1 MRKIWTALPVAL
13 MIVALPACSEKTEN
27 NLANSADSIGQDFEN
42 NMDDAGTAIHNG
54 LDDAG
59 QAIEN
64 GTDRMGAAADRAATD
79 ARQNV
84 GSALENAG
92 EDMKKPDKE

>member
-27 NLANSADSIGQDFEN
+27 SLANSADNIGQDFEN
-42 NMDDAGTAIHNG
+42 HMDNAGAAIDNG

-64 GTDRMGAAADRAATD
+64 GTARMGAAADRAAND
-79 ARQNV
+79 ARENV
-84 GSALENAG
+84 GGALENAG
-92 EDMKKPDKE
+92 EDLKKPDKE